1 MPPAQHP
8 PQPSRGG
15 AEHMEAG
22 VRAAAR
28 RRNWEGFGHGDDA
41 CGISSKE
48 PGLQQACGGG
58 RGAEGRRERL
68 GGARRGGGDIALCA
82 PPPLA
87 LLVGSLA
94 VCDALVLP
102 GFRLGGVGGHGA
114 AWASAGRMFSPQQH
128 CCLPRS
134 IPTCSRRRGLSP
146 RMCTDPIEI
155 GGSWSS
161 EGHDKHA
168 MLPKWWTGEAVAAF
182 LKKSPQVEKFWE
194 EELAE
199 LESSIGYDPDQ
210 VPPPSHS
217 TPTFHLSQ
225 LPPLRARAFSQLG
238 AREHSPATYCRGSAS

>member
-1 MPPAQHP
+1 
-8 PQPSRGG
+8 
-15 AEHMEAG
+15 MEAG

-182 LKKSPQVEKFWE
+182 LKKSPQ
-194 EELAE
+194 AT
-199 LESSIGYDPDQ
+199 SPPA
-210 VPPPSHS
+210 PPPVSRRDGCTS
-217 TPTFHLSQ
+217 RIGLYAYGVREGAVGVVGRTRQPALLQTGREVLGGG
-225 LPPLRARAFSQLG
+225 AGG
-238 AREHSPATYCRGSAS
+238 ARVFYRI